1 MPMLSMPQVL
11 LWHKIEADTNEKK
24 LRKLMSLTSTTV
36 QGAYLV
42 ALCADLVR
50 PSSSGGGYVSTF
62 GTKIHAKCDAIIK
75 GVSMLLWLC
84 NKRCGVCG
92 AHVYIHIYRYMNMS
106 MCVCVC
112 VHVCSSLMRSRRR

>member
-1 MPMLSMPQVL
+1 MPQVL
-11 LWHKIEADTNEKK
+11 RWHKIEANTNEKK
-24 LRKLMSLTSTTV
+24 LRKLMSMTSTTV

-50 PSSSGGGYVSTF
+50 PSGTKGGYVSTF
-62 GTKIHAKCDAIIK
+62 GTKIRPRCDKIVA

-92 AHVYIHIYRYMNMS
+92 AHVYMNIYRYMNMS

-112 VHVCSSLMRSRRR
+112 VLFCSSLMRSRRR